1 MCVCVYQLEKHL
13 RALRRYFFAEDGLWA
28 RGLAK
33 RLFGEG
39 DALVGE
45 GVLRNLPFVLLETL
59 VESGLDSDPFSRRLF
74 LQYVEAKEEGRGMG
88 GVEETKHEGKE
99 EGVRGPQAPPGAFSN
114 VSLMYRVEYPLDII
128 IHAEAHRKYQRVL
141 ARHSQQ
147 SAP

>member
-33 RLFGEG
+33 RLFGDG
-39 DALVGE
+39 GALVGE

-74 LQYVEAKEEGRGMG
+74 LQYVEAKEECG
-88 GVEETKHEGKE
+88 GAGKE
-99 EGVRGPQAPPGAFSN
+99 EAKQGGKDEGAHGPQAPTGAFSN
-114 VSLMYRVEYPLDII
+114 VSLMSRVEYPLDII
-128 IHAEAHRKYQRVL
+128 IHAQAHRKYQRVL
-141 ARHSQQ
+141 ARHSGK